1 MNISPVKNSIS
12 RVLQDPFSESDALYL
27 QDIFLTPGVHHVYV
41 DSTSKARSVISKVL
55 KSLQY
60 HQKAAYL
67 SLQNLDLL
75 DDMCDIMRLLIADDY
90 LVNHESLILFF
101 LEDFYFDFLLIEET
115 QELVESIWYEQFKQY
130 LVDFNFHKSIPIIKV
145 HIK

>member
-12 RVLQDPFSESDALYL
+12 RVLQEPFSENDAIYL
-27 QDIFLTPGVHHVYV
+27 QDIFLTPGVHHLYV
-41 DSTSKARSVISKVL
+41 DTTSKARSVISKVL

-60 HQKAAYL
+60 HQKAACL
-67 SLQNLDLL
+67 SLQALDWS
-75 DDMCDIMRLLIADDY
+75 DDVCDIMRLLVAEDY

-101 LEDFYFDFLLIEET
+101 LEHFYFDFLWIEET
-115 QELVESIWYEQFKQY
+115 QALVESIWYEQFKQY